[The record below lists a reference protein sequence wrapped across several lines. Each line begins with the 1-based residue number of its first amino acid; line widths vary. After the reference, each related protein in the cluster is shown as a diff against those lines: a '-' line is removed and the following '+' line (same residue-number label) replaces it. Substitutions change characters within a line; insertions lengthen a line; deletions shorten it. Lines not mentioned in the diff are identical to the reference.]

1 MKLKLLTIPFNP
13 HTRKFEDE
21 LFESFQE
28 DKEIRQFHPRF
39 FNVGEEMYL
48 GVLVA
53 YDEKH
58 LFKQKN
64 RPAVQKKNLNDLLD
78 EREKQLFEE
87 MKKLRK
93 EKSDVLGLPPYVLG
107 TDSQVIQVIQKRCK
121 TVQALKNIHGF
132 GDKKVD
138 SIGRDFIELVKL
150 FYPEHEQV

>member
-13 HTRKFEDE
+13 QINRFEDE
-21 LFESFQE
+21 AFEAFQLN
-28 DKEIRQFHPRF
+28 KEIRQFHPHF
-39 FNVGEEMYL
+39 FSIGETTYL
-48 GVLVA
+48 GVLIG
-53 YDEKH
+53 YDEKQPV
-58 LFKQKN
+58 KQKH
-64 RPAVQKKNLNDLLD
+64 RPSVQKKNLNDLLD

-93 EKSDVLGLPPYVLG
+93 EKSDILGLPPYVLG